1 MPHELTCTAAL
12 ATLSSRRLNSSTFL
26 FRYRHGQKHTP
37 PESMHKNIAQAP
49 MPALATGG
57 SLNSRFKRSIK
68 LSY

>member
-1 MPHELTCTAAL
+1 MPHKLTCTAAL

-37 PESMHKNIAQAP
+37 NESMHKIVAP
-49 MPALATGG
+49 VPALALATGG
-57 SLNSRFKRSIK
+57 SWNSRFKRSIK